1 MSNPIRLLLD
11 IEPRAKQSFRVG
23 KHNYQSKSVTD
34 YQKAIRAM
42 ALEQTSA
49 EQRNLSGPLY
59 VSVEFVWQT
68 PKSWTRAQVKEAQD
82 KFVYRIARPDIDNL
96 CKGVFDALNGVIW
109 NDDSQI
115 VGIHAW
121 KRYGYNDAIIMRVW
135 ETKELT
141 NNMRL

>member
-1 MSNPIRLLLD
+1 MSNPIRLQLD

-82 KFVYRIARPDIDNL
+82 RCVYRIARPDIDNL
-96 CKGVFDALNGVIW
+96 CKGVFDALNGIIW

-121 KRYGYNDAIIMRVW
+121 KRYGDADCVIMRI
-135 ETKELT
+135 ENYDEYRKE
-141 NNMRL
+141 MK

>member
-1 MSNPIRLLLD
+1 MISLYFD
-11 IEPRAKQSFRVG
+11 ITPKAKQSFRMG

-59 VSVEFVWQT
+59 VSVEFVWQM

-82 KFVYRIARPDIDNL
+82 KCVYRIARPDIDNL
-96 CKGVFDALNGVIW
+96 CKGIFDALNGVIW

-121 KRYGYNDAIIMRVW
+121 KRYGHSNAIIMRVW

-141 NNMRL
+141 NNM